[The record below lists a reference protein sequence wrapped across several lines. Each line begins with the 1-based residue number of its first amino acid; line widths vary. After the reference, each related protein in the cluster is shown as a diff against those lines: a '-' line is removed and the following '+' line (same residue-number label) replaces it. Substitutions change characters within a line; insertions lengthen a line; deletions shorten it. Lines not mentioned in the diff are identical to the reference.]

1 MFSSEPAEYIVER
14 SRFIGKSFRL
24 TAPDQSGPLIE
35 RMRALYPGANH
46 YTWAYRITEA
56 ANRASDDGEPQGT
69 AGLPMLNVLTRE
81 DWTETLVVVVRF
93 FGGIKLGRGG
103 LVHAY
108 QKAAQLALEHTT
120 QGELAT
126 LQRAVVRIDYSAY
139 DRILRAIQEW
149 TLSVESEFAQ
159 DVTLHVTMREDRWA
173 SVRAVLEQETRGQW
187 QLVDEQRFAEL
198 MPLDSQTR

>member
-1 MFSSEPAEYIVER
+1 VFSSAPAEYVVER
-14 SRFIGKSFRL
+14 SRFIGRSFRL
-24 TAPDQSGPLIE
+24 ISADLSGTLIDS
-35 RMRALYPGANH
+35 MRAQFPGANH

-108 QKAAQLALEHTT
+108 QKAAQLALENTT
-120 QGELAT
+120 QGVMEA
-126 LQRAVVRIDYSAY
+126 LQRAVVRIDYSSY
-139 DRILRAIQEW
+139 DKIMRAIEER
-149 TLSVESEFAQ
+149 TLSVHAQFAE
-159 DVTLHVTMREDRWA
+159 DVTLDVKVREDQWA

-187 QLVDEQRFAEL
+187 QLVEEQQFQEL
-198 MPLDSQTR
+198 MPRNL